1 MSPMRAAIGVDIGG
15 TFTKLVAVTA
25 DGIVRSRARVETD
38 GGSAERLLESVR
50 SEITAAEQRV
60 GGAACIGL
68 ACPGLV
74 RRDAVAV
81 HWMKGR
87 LEVLEGLEWQAALG
101 RSAPVPV
108 INDAHAAL
116 LGETWL
122 GAARGCRDVVMLTLG
137 TGVGGAIVSDGRI
150 LTGATGRAGHL
161 GHIALQVPAT
171 RDIVNTPGSLEDAI
185 GNHNVLARSNGRF
198 ASTEALLAAYAQGD
212 AHADQVWRTSVRCLA
227 AGLASIIN
235 AVDPARI
242 VLGGGIAAR
251 AGRALFDLLD
261 DYMNEYEWRPTP
273 DRVEIVP
280 ASLGDE
286 AGAIGAAR
294 HAMERTA

>member
-1 MSPMRAAIGVDIGG
+1 MSSPVAIGVDVGG
-15 TFTKLVAVTA
+15 TYTKLVAVTA

-38 GGSAERLLESVR
+38 GASAERLLESVR

-60 GGAACIGL
+60 GEAACVGV

-116 LGETWL
+116 LGEMWL
-122 GAARGCRDVVMLTLG
+122 GAARGCRDVVLLTLG

-150 LTGATGRAGHL
+150 LAGATGRAGHL
-161 GHIALQVPAT
+161 GHIALQVPGP

-185 GNHNVLARSNGRF
+185 GNHNVHLRSQGRF
-198 ASTEALLAAYAQGD
+198 ASTEALLAAHAQGD
-212 AHADQVWRTSVRCLA
+212 AHASQVWQASVRCLA
-227 AGLASIIN
+227 GGLASIIN

-261 DYMNEYEWRPTP
+261 DYMNEYEWRPTL

-286 AGAIGAAR
+286 AGAIGAAW

>member
-1 MSPMRAAIGVDIGG
+1 MPVAIGADVGG
-15 TFTKLVAVTA
+15 TYTKLVAVTA
-25 DGIVRSRARVETD
+25 DGVVRWRSRVATD
-38 GGSAERLLESVR
+38 GASAERLLASVR
-50 SEITAAEQRV
+50 SEIADAARTV
-60 GGAACIGL
+60 GEAARIGV

-74 RRDAVAV
+74 RRDASAV

-101 RSAPVPV
+101 CATPVPV

-116 LGETWL
+116 LGELWL

-150 LTGATGRAGHL
+150 LTGAIGRAGHL
-161 GHIALQVPAT
+161 GHIALQVAAPK
-171 RDIVNTPGSLEDAI
+171 DIVNTPGSLEDAI
-185 GNHNVLARSNGRF
+185 GNHNVHVRSQGRF
-198 ASTEALLAAYAQGD
+198 ASTEALLAAHAQGD
-212 AHADQVWRTSVRCLA
+212 AFARQVWETSVRVFA

-235 AVDPARI
+235 VVDPARI

-251 AGRALFDLLD
+251 AGHALFDLLD
-261 DYMNEYEWRPTP
+261 EYMNEYEWRPDG

-280 ASLGDE
+280 AALGDE
-286 AGAIGAAR
+286 AGAIGAAW

>member
-1 MSPMRAAIGVDIGG
+1 MRVAIGIDVGG
-15 TFTKLVAVTA
+15 TYTKLAAVAA
-25 DGIVRSRARVETD
+25 DGEVRWRARIETE
-38 GGSAERLLESVR
+38 GESAERLLAAVR
-50 SEITAAEQRV
+50 SATDATERAIGQTAS
-60 GGAACIGL
+60 IGV

-74 RRDAVAV
+74 LRDAVAV

-101 RSAPVPV
+101 RPAPVPV

-161 GHIALQVPAT
+161 GHIALQVPAP

-185 GNHNVLARSNGRF
+185 GNHTIHRRSNGRF
-198 ASTEALLAAYAQGD
+198 ASTEALLAARAQGD
-212 AHADQVWRTSVRCLA
+212 EHAGDVWRTSVRYLA

-251 AGRALFDLLD
+251 AGRALFDPLD
-261 DYMNEYEWRPTP
+261 EFMNEYEWRPSGAG
-273 DRVEIVP
+273 VEIV
-280 ASLGDE
+280 AAALGDE
-286 AGAIGAAR
+286 AGAIGAAW

>member
-1 MSPMRAAIGVDIGG
+1 MSSPVAIGVDVGG
-15 TFTKLVAVTA
+15 TYTKLVAVTA

-50 SEITAAEQRV
+50 SEIAAAEQRV
-60 GGAACIGL
+60 GEAACVGV

-116 LGETWL
+116 LGEMWL
-122 GAARGCRDVVMLTLG
+122 GAARGCRDVVLLTLG
-137 TGVGGAIVSDGRI
+137 TGVGGAIVSGGRI
-150 LTGATGRAGHL
+150 LAGATGRAGHL
-161 GHIALQVPAT
+161 GHIALQVPGP

-185 GNHNVLARSNGRF
+185 GNHNILARSNGLF
-198 ASTEALLAAYAQGD
+198 ASTEALLAAHAQGD
-212 AHADQVWRTSVRCLA
+212 AHASQVWQTSVRCLA

-251 AGRALFDLLD
+251 ASRALFDLLD
-261 DYMNEYEWRPTP
+261 DYMHEYEWRPTL

-286 AGAIGAAR
+286 AGAIGAAW

>member
-1 MSPMRAAIGVDIGG
+1 MRVAIGVDIGG

-25 DGIVRSRARVETD
+25 DGSVRWRARVETE
-38 GGSAERLLESVR
+38 GASAERLLESVR
-50 SEITAAEQRV
+50 SEIEGAERSVGEAERV
-60 GGAACIGL
+60 GV

-74 RRDAVAV
+74 RRDSTAV

-101 RSAPVPV
+101 RAVTVPV

-116 LGETWL
+116 LGELWL

-150 LTGATGRAGHL
+150 LAGATGRAGHL
-161 GHIALQVPAT
+161 GHIALQVPAP

-185 GNHNVLARSNGRF
+185 GNHSVETRSQGRF
-198 ASTEALLAAYAQGD
+198 ASTEALLAAHTEGD
-212 AHADQVWRTSVRCLA
+212 AFAGEVWLTSVRCLA

-251 AGRALFDLLD
+251 AGRALFDPLD
-261 DYMNEYEWRPTP
+261 EFMNEYEWRPTGG
-273 DRVEIVP
+273 RVEIVP
-280 ASLGDE
+280 AVLGDE
-286 AGAIGAAR
+286 AGAIGAAWY
-294 HAMERTA
+294 AMERTA